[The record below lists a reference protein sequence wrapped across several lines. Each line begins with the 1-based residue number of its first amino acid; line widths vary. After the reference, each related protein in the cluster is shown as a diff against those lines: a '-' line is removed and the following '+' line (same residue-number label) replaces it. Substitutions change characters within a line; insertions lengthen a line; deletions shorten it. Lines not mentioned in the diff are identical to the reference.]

1 MINNFFILISFFYF
15 NYFFFL
21 FFIYL
26 FLIYKNT
33 NWILSEQLEKLQK
46 ETCERYQNHF
56 EEKKRKTK
64 SVDILM
70 KGIKIFLKKKT
81 KNISI
86 VVNIIK
92 IFLKMTN
99 KS

>member
-1 MINNFFILISFFYF
+1 MPTGY
-15 NYFFFL
+15 
-21 FFIYL
+21 
-26 FLIYKNT
+26 
-33 NWILSEQLEKLQK
+33 
-46 ETCERYQNHF
+46 YQNNKKNF
-56 EEKKRKTK
+56 KKRLVKGIKIILKKKTGK
-64 SVDILM
+64 QSVDILV

-99 KS
+99 KC